1 MKRLLLS
8 LLLTLSLGAQAQ
20 VVGELVGR
28 FQMDVKGGDILELRA
43 DGSAAL
49 SGEETR
55 WAARGNQLQVGTDVM
70 FYALQGD
77 RLVLQMGAVQI
88 NWKRI
93 GAGGKSSGPAA
104 GRTSP
109 GVPMAGGNGGGM
121 AAAPPVASGGSTQDA
136 QARQLLTS
144 SAWCS
149 FTYNKISG
157 TSTTRRV
164 VFGANGIMTIN
175 GGAETYSSGYGG
187 TMAGQSG
194 TRNSMRWKFENLRLF
209 LDQGTGLGFQDVGL
223 DATRNSNGAVIL
235 KADGREYRMCR

>member
-1 MKRLLLS
+1 MSKRLLT
-8 LLLTLSLGAQAQ
+8 LLTLLLCLSAPGHAQ
-20 VVGELVGR
+20 VMRELVGR
-28 FQMDVKGGDILELRA
+28 FQMDVQGGDILELRA

-49 SGEETR
+49 SGQETN
-55 WAARGNQLQVGTDVM
+55 WAARGNQLRVGTDVM

-93 GAGGKSSGPAA
+93 AAA
-104 GRTSP
+104 GKVPAPVAGRSP
-109 GVPMAGGNGGGM
+109 S
-121 AAAPPVASGGSTQDA
+121 AAPPVAGKLNAAPPPAVGGGAQDV

-144 SAWCS
+144 TAWCS
-149 FTYNKISG
+149 FTYNKVSG

-164 VFGANGIMTIN
+164 VFGGNGIMTIN

-187 TMAGQSG
+187 TVAGQSSN
-194 TRNSMRWKFENLRLF
+194 RSAMRWKFENMRLYI
-209 LDQGTGLGFQDVGL
+209 DDGSGVGFQDVGL

-235 KADGREYRMCR
+235 KADGREYSMCR